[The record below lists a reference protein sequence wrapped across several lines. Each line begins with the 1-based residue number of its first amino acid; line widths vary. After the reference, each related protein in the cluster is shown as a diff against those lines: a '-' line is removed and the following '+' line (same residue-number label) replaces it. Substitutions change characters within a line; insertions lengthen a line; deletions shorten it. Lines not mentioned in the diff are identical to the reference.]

1 MGYGRSTAR
10 GVGPISMRPRYADL
24 FKKMRDP
31 DLAKSDAAFD
41 AVLFDRG
48 QALPDIIE
56 CYKLAG
62 SDHILRFYAIQ
73 LLGFSG
79 SPDAIDTLLAALN
92 DPEPMVRAEACRSLE
107 DIGLRTED
115 IHRALSARLAD
126 IDADVAQAA
135 EEALSHLG
143 GS

>member
-1 MGYGRSTAR
+1 
-10 GVGPISMRPRYADL
+10 MRPRYADL

-41 AVLFDRG
+41 AVLFDRE

-56 CYKLAG
+56 CYKLAE

-79 SPDAIDTLLAALN
+79 SPNAVDTLIFALN

-107 DIGLRTED
+107 DIGLRTQV
-115 IHRALSARLAD
+115 IRNNLKARLDD
-126 IDADVAQAA
+126 IDGDVSQAA
-135 EEALSHLG
+135 EEALLHLTA
-143 GS
+143 S

>member
-1 MGYGRSTAR
+1 MGYGNSTASP
-10 GVGPISMRPRYADL
+10 VGPVLMRPRYADL

-56 CYKLAG
+56 CYELAG

-79 SPDAIDTLLAALN
+79 SPEAIETLLFALN

-107 DIGLRTED
+107 DIGLRTPPV
-115 IHRALSARLAD
+115 HAALSARLDD
-126 IDADVAQAA
+126 IDSDVSQAA

>member
-1 MGYGRSTAR
+1 
-10 GVGPISMRPRYADL
+10 MRPRYADL
-24 FKKMRDP
+24 FKRMRDP

-56 CYKLAG
+56 CYELAA

-79 SPDAIDTLLAALN
+79 SPEAIETLLFALN

-107 DIGLRTED
+107 DIGMKTEPV
-115 IHRALSARLAD
+115 HNALSARLDD
-126 IDADVAQAA
+126 IDSDVSQAA
-135 EEALSHLG
+135 EEALNHLG

>member
-1 MGYGRSTAR
+1 
-10 GVGPISMRPRYADL
+10 
-24 FKKMRDP
+24 MRDP
-31 DLAKSDAAFD
+31 DLAKRDAAFD

-56 CYKLAG
+56 CYKLAE

-79 SPDAIDTLLAALN
+79 SPNAVDTLVFALN

-107 DIGLRTED
+107 DLGLKTQSVRSS
-115 IHRALSARLAD
+115 LKARLDD
-126 IDADVAQAA
+126 IDGEVSQAA
-135 EEALSHLG
+135 EEALSHLAA
-143 GS
+143 S